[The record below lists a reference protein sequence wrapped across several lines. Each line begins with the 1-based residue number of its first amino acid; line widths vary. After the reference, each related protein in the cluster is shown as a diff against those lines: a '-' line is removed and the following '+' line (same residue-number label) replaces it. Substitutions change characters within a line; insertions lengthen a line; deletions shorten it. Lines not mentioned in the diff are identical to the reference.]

1 VLSTLAT
8 ILLVPPVNLAVL
20 ALAGV
25 LLARRRKRAGLWLA
39 GLWLAGLALGALVL
53 LAVPVVAGTL
63 LAGLERLPPPPP
75 SATAGA
81 TPGAIIV
88 LGGDVDAIEGPA
100 RVAIGALTLERLRAG
115 AALAR
120 ATHLPLLVTGG
131 IVDRDGPPVATLMAA
146 SLAADFGIPARWVEP
161 RSRDTWENA
170 RDSAAILRA
179 AGIGSAYVVTHAWH
193 MRRALIAFAATD
205 LTVVPAPLPATRV
218 VWRPGSFIPRAKAWR
233 TSYYA
238 LHEWIGCAWY
248 AWGRYAW
255 GRYAWGGPG

>member
-1 VLSTLAT
+1 MLSTLAT

-39 GLWLAGLALGALVL
+39 GLALGALLL

-75 SATAGA
+75 GTIPGTIPGA
-81 TPGAIIV
+81 IPEAIIV

-146 SLAADFGIPARWVEP
+146 SLAADFGVPARWVEP

-170 RDSAAILRA
+170 HDSAAILRA

-205 LTVVPAPLPATRV
+205 LVVVPAPLPATRV

-248 AWGRYAW
+248 AWAR
-255 GRYAWGGPG
+255 R